1 MRWILDDGPFDTL
14 ANLVEPSNLGAY
26 PAGRLLVAP
35 ATARASQRSA
45 ARARFLDSD
54 NPEDPPV
61 IEAFDLL
68 IGSDDPAAAIFLEL
82 HGEEATATDQ
92 AERES
97 IAWALVHGDD
107 AVFVLEDKRAALTAL
122 AELGRSRVAHSLDLW
137 IELLEEG
144 AITPDAF
151 QRLCERTK
159 GRDNGLNRMPM
170 RVVDRF
176 PQE

>member
-14 ANLVEPSNLGAY
+14 ASLVEPSSLGAY
-26 PAGRLLVAP
+26 PPGRLLVAP
-35 ATARASQRSA
+35 ATARDSRGSA
-45 ARARFLDSD
+45 ARARFLDAG
-54 NPEDPPV
+54 NPKDPPV
-61 IEAFDLL
+61 VEAFDLL
-68 IGSDDPAAAIFLEL
+68 IGGDDSAAEIFLEL
-82 HGEEATATDQ
+82 HGEEATASNQ

-97 IAWALVHGDD
+97 IAWALAHGEDT
-107 AVFVLEDKRAALTAL
+107 VLVLEDKRAALTAL

-137 IELLEEG
+137 IDLLEEG

-176 PQE
+176 PRE